1 MSSLSFSLELE
12 RLNNGTKERK
22 KEKERS
28 SRKEKKRK
36 ERDRE
41 PVDKFVV
48 GRIFHG
54 LLDKDGEGHKI
65 KEALRHDRWSW
76 WSRWW

>member
-1 MSSLSFSLELE
+1 MEQ
-12 RLNNGTKERK
+12 K
-22 KEKERS
+22 KEK
-28 SRKEKKRK
+28 RKKREAQGKKRK

-48 GRIFHG
+48 GDVGGRIFHG

-76 WSRWW
+76 WSWWW